1 MLDVEEKPL
10 FNGGTNMS
18 RRKELEKMKVT
29 ELVVVANK
37 YDISTDKKKSE
48 LIEAILNV
56 ENPPKKTRPPRNAAS
71 TKLKALR
78 VKAGLTQREVVER
91 TGINPGTYTQYEQ
104 GVKKFDNA
112 RINVILKV
120 CVVLGCKLEDILED
134 PDYLEILNEYNSL

>member
-1 MLDVEEKPL
+1 
-10 FNGGTNMS
+10 MS

-134 PDYLEILNEYNSL
+134 PDYLEILNEYNANEK